1 MKKALVILLAV
12 AMMFCFSATAFAAQ
26 FNDIDDCSAAGQDA
40 ISKVTALGIVEGYDD
55 GGYHPD
61 EAITRAEFAKMA
73 VIAAGLGAAAE
84 DLAGVSPAF
93 SDVKVSEW
101 YTGWINMAAS
111 QGYVIGY
118 TNGTYGP
125 NNDISYA
132 EVTTV
137 LMRLLGYSDNLTGP
151 WPINYINQA
160 TKLDI
165 LDDVQGFSANAAA
178 TRENVAIMLADTLD
192 QDMVK
197 WYGDPFNEFIETTNP
212 ATTLLEDSFKGTTA
226 SVTAGA
232 VSVTDEENGEYQI
245 GSVDADMN
253 TVVVGVEPS
262 QLEGREVTIITDK
275 DDLALYVQVDD
286 ELVAFDEA
294 TDKNA
299 ERDTIKLDGKT
310 YDYVAQDSA
319 ITNLDEAG
327 YALINSDD
335 EIVEMGDAATM
346 GPKYLGTYDLVTDVD
361 TSDEDAYTV
370 TINDDEDIDANADDV
385 IFVQNGDRVTAE
397 DIEAG
402 DVLVDTAV
410 DGMYAV
416 IDNPSV
422 TGTVTDTFVE
432 EDKVY
437 VDDVEYTYTSATIYD
452 DEYAKTGTVN
462 DTKVE
467 DWYDDD
473 AEIIVYVGSDNN
485 IFAVIDAN
493 EITVDN
499 YGVVLDRELGG
510 WNNDEATALSIYT
523 TAGKT
528 INYTVNAKDA
538 DQGDIDALVEG
549 DVISFETN
557 RDDEITSVEALD
569 KNTFTTTEYEVYKN
583 RYVMIGGDQVPFAS
597 NAVVMNMGDDYEMSL
612 IDVDDVLAGDE
623 ITAATA
629 EDTAYDTDAKIF
641 YVLNE
646 EGTEIEFM
654 VVTNFGA
661 TTSAEYAVVD
671 VIKDAKITLDGTTYN
686 LKDGVT
692 VPSSLKN
699 QLVSYE
705 LTGGEVS
712 KVEAV
717 TGYANSDTAKAITEV
732 AGDVMTITDVTNNVS
747 LADDCVFFE
756 LEDGEFT
763 ASTQS
768 KVVKVG
774 NNVKYILD
782 ADEFAD
788 GYNVAEL
795 VVWVK

>member
-73 VIAAGLGAAAE
+73 VIAAGLGDAAE
-84 DLAGVSPAF
+84 DLTGVSPAF

-137 LMRLLGYSDNLTGP
+137 LMRLLGYNDNLTGP

-178 TRENVAIMLADTLD
+178 TRENVAIMLSAALD

-197 WYGDPFNEFIETTNP
+197 WIGDPFNDFIETTDP
-212 ATTLLEDSFKGTTA
+212 ATTLLEDSFKGNTT

-422 TGTVTDTFVE
+422 TGTVTDYATGS
-432 EDKVY
+432 VY

-462 DTKVE
+462 GTKVE
-467 DWYDDD
+467 DWYDDA
-473 AEIIVYVGSDNN
+473 AEITVYVGSDNN
-485 IFAVIDAN
+485 VFAVIDAN
-493 EITVDN
+493 EATVDN

-510 WNNDEATALSIYT
+510 WNNNEATALSIYT

-538 DQGDIDALVEG
+538 DQPAIDALTEG
-549 DVISFETN
+549 AVISFETN
-557 RDDEITSVEALD
+557 SDDEITSVKALTKTGKTD
-569 KNTFTTTEYEVYKN
+569 YEVYRN
-583 RYVMIGGDQVPFAS
+583 RYVMIDNDQVPFAS

-629 EDTAYDTDAKIF
+629 EDTAYDTDAAIF
-641 YVLNE
+641 YKTNE
-646 EGTEIEFM
+646 DGEIEFM

-671 VIKDAKITLDGTTYN
+671 NVTGTKITLDGTTYN

-692 VPSSLKN
+692 VSDTLEN

-717 TGYANSDTAKAITEV
+717 TGYANSDTAKAITKV
-732 AGDVMTITDVTNNVS
+732 TGDVMTIDGVANTVS
-747 LADDCVFFE
+747 LADDCVFFA

-768 KVVKVG
+768 KVVKAG

>member
-73 VIAAGLGAAAE
+73 VIAAGLGDAAE

-178 TRENVAIMLADTLD
+178 TRENVAIMLSAALD

-232 VSVTDEENGEYQI
+232 VSVTDEEKGEYQI

-262 QLEGREVTIITDK
+262 QLEGREVTIITDE
-275 DDLALYVQVDD
+275 DGLALYVQVDD

-335 EIVEMGDAATM
+335 EIVEMGTAATM

-416 IDNPSV
+416 IGNPSV
-422 TGTVTDTFVE
+422 TGTVTDYATGS
-432 EDKVY
+432 VY
-437 VDDVEYTYTSATIYD
+437 VDDVEYTYTAATIYD
-452 DEYAKTGTVN
+452 DEYANAGTVN
-462 DTKVE
+462 ATKVE

-473 AEIIVYVGSDNN
+473 AKIIVYVGSDNN
-485 IFAVIDAN
+485 IFAVIDTN
-493 EITVDN
+493 ELTVDN

-510 WNNDEATALSIYT
+510 WSNNETTALSIYT

-538 DQGDIDALVEG
+538 DQGAIDALAEG
-549 DVISFETN
+549 AVISFETN
-557 RDDEITSVEALD
+557 RDDEITAVEALT
-569 KNTFTTTEYEVYKN
+569 KAGETEYEVYRN
-583 RYVMIGGDQVPFAS
+583 RYVMIDSDQVPFAS

-629 EDTAYDTDAKIF
+629 EDTAYDTDAAIF
-641 YVLNE
+641 YETNE
-646 EGTEIEFM
+646 DGEIEFM

-661 TTSAEYAVVD
+661 TTSVEYAVLDKVTGT
-671 VIKDAKITLDGTTYN
+671 KITLDGTTYN

-692 VPSSLKN
+692 VSSALEN

-705 LTGGEVS
+705 LNGGEVS
-712 KVEAV
+712 KVDAV
-717 TGYANSDTAKAITEV
+717 TGYENSDTAKAITKV
-732 AGDVMTITDVTNNVS
+732 TGDVMTIDGVANTVS

-768 KVVKVG
+768 KVVKAG

-782 ADEFAD
+782 ADAD
-788 GYNVAEL
+788 YAEAEL

>member
-73 VIAAGLGAAAE
+73 VIAAGLGDAAE
-84 DLAGVSPAF
+84 DLTGVSPAF

-178 TRENVAIMLADTLD
+178 TRENVAIMLSATLD

-212 ATTLLEDSFKGTTA
+212 ATTLLEDSFKGNTA

-310 YDYVAQDSA
+310 YDYVADDA
-319 ITNLDEAG
+319 DITNLDEAG

-422 TGTVTDTFVE
+422 TGTVTDYATGS
-432 EDKVY
+432 VY
-437 VDDVEYTYTSATIYD
+437 VDDVEYTYTSANIYD

-462 DTKVE
+462 GTKVE
-467 DWYDDD
+467 DWYDD
-473 AEIIVYVGSDNN
+473 AAKITVYVGSDNN
-485 IFAVIDAN
+485 VFAVIDAN

-510 WNNDEATALSIYT
+510 WNNNEATALSIYT

-538 DQGDIDALVEG
+538 DQPAIDALTEG
-549 DVISFETN
+549 AVISFETN
-557 RDDEITSVEALD
+557 RDDEITAVEALTKTGKTD
-569 KNTFTTTEYEVYKN
+569 YEVYRN
-583 RYVMIGGDQVPFAS
+583 RYVMIDNDQVPFAS

-612 IDVDDVLAGDE
+612 VDVDDVLAGDE

-629 EDTAYDTDAKIF
+629 EDTAYDTDAAIF
-641 YVLNE
+641 YKANE
-646 EGTEIEFM
+646 DGEIEFM

-671 VIKDAKITLDGTTYN
+671 KVTSTKITLDGTTYN

-692 VPSSLKN
+692 ASSALKN

-717 TGYANSDTAKAITEV
+717 TGYANSDTAKAITKV
-732 AGDVMTITDVTNNVS
+732 TGDVMTIDGVTNTVS
-747 LADDCVFFE
+747 LADDCVFFA

-768 KVVKVG
+768 KVVKAG

-782 ADEFAD
+782 ADAD
-788 GYNVAEL
+788 YAEAEL

>member
-73 VIAAGLGAAAE
+73 VIAAGLGDAAE
-84 DLAGVSPAF
+84 DLTGVSPAF

-178 TRENVAIMLADTLD
+178 TRENVAIMLSATLD

-299 ERDTIKLDGKT
+299 DRDTIKLDGKT

-422 TGTVTDTFVE
+422 TGTVTDYATGS
-432 EDKVY
+432 VY
-437 VDDVEYTYTSATIYD
+437 VDDVEYTYTSANIYD

-462 DTKVE
+462 GTKVE
-467 DWYDDD
+467 DWYDDA
-473 AEIIVYVGSDNN
+473 AEITVYVGSDNN
-485 IFAVIDAN
+485 VFAVIDAN

-510 WNNDEATALSIYT
+510 WNNNEATALSIYT

-538 DQGDIDALVEG
+538 DQPAIDALTEG
-549 DVISFETN
+549 AVISFETN
-557 RDDEITSVEALD
+557 RDDEITAVEALT
-569 KNTFTTTEYEVYKN
+569 KTGKTEYEVYRN
-583 RYVMIGGDQVPFAS
+583 RYVMIDNDQVPFAS

-612 IDVDDVLAGDE
+612 VDVDDVLAGDE

-629 EDTAYDTDAKIF
+629 EDTAYDTDAAIF
-641 YVLNE
+641 YKANE
-646 EGTEIEFM
+646 DGEIEFM

-671 VIKDAKITLDGTTYN
+671 KVTSTKITLDGTTYN

-692 VPSSLKN
+692 VSSALEN

-705 LTGGEVS
+705 LNGGEVS
-712 KVEAV
+712 KVDAV
-717 TGYANSDTAKAITEV
+717 TGYENSDTAKAITKV
-732 AGDVMTITDVTNNVS
+732 TGDVMTIDGVANTVS

-768 KVVKVG
+768 KVVKAG

-782 ADEFAD
+782 ADAD
-788 GYNVAEL
+788 YAEAEL

>member
-73 VIAAGLGAAAE
+73 VIAAGLGDAAE
-84 DLAGVSPAF
+84 DLTGVSPAF

-178 TRENVAIMLADTLD
+178 TRENVAIMLSATLD

-212 ATTLLEDSFKGTTA
+212 ATTLLEDSFKGNTA

-319 ITNLDEAG
+319 INNLDEAG

-422 TGTVTDTFVE
+422 TGTVTDYAT
-432 EDKVY
+432 DSVY

-462 DTKVE
+462 GTKVE
-467 DWYDDD
+467 DWYDDA
-473 AEIIVYVGSDNN
+473 AEITVYVGSDNN
-485 IFAVIDAN
+485 VFAVIDAN

-510 WNNDEATALSIYT
+510 WNNNEATALSIYT

-538 DQGDIDALVEG
+538 DQPAIDALTEG
-549 DVISFETN
+549 AVISFETN
-557 RDDEITSVEALD
+557 RDDEITAVEALT
-569 KNTFTTTEYEVYKN
+569 KTGKTEYEVYRN
-583 RYVMIGGDQVPFAS
+583 RYVMIDNDQVPFAS

-612 IDVDDVLAGDE
+612 VDVDDVLAGDE

-629 EDTAYDTDAKIF
+629 EDTAYDTDAAIF
-641 YVLNE
+641 YKANE
-646 EGTEIEFM
+646 DGEIEFM

-671 VIKDAKITLDGTTYN
+671 KVTSTKITLDGTTYN

-692 VPSSLKN
+692 VSSALEN

-705 LTGGEVS
+705 LNGGEVS
-712 KVEAV
+712 KVDAV
-717 TGYANSDTAKAITEV
+717 TGYENSDTAKAITKV
-732 AGDVMTITDVTNNVS
+732 TGDVMTIDGVANTVS

-768 KVVKVG
+768 KVVKAG

-782 ADEFAD
+782 ADAD
-788 GYNVAEL
+788 YAEAEL

>member
-1 MKKALVILLAV
+1 
-12 AMMFCFSATAFAAQ
+12 MFCFSATAFAAQ

-73 VIAAGLGAAAE
+73 VIAAGLGDAAE
-84 DLAGVSPAF
+84 DLTGVSPAF

-178 TRENVAIMLADTLD
+178 TRENVAIMLSATLD

-212 ATTLLEDSFKGTTA
+212 ATTLLEDSFKGNTA

-232 VSVTDEENGEYQI
+232 VSVTDEEKGEYQI

-319 ITNLDEAG
+319 INNLDEAG

-335 EIVEMGDAATM
+335 EIVEMGKAATM

-422 TGTVTDTFVE
+422 TGTVTSYATGS
-432 EDKVY
+432 VY
-437 VDDVEYTYTSATIYD
+437 VDDVEYTYTSANIYD
-452 DEYAKTGTVN
+452 KEYAKTGTVN
-462 DTKVE
+462 GTKVE

-485 IFAVIDAN
+485 VFAVIDAN
-493 EITVDN
+493 EAVDN
-499 YGVVLDRELGG
+499 YGVALDKELGG
-510 WNNDEATALSIYT
+510 WNNDEATALGIYT

-538 DQGDIDALVEG
+538 DQGAIDALTEG
-549 DVISFETN
+549 AVISFETN
-557 RDDEITSVEALD
+557 RDDEITSVKAL
-569 KNTFTTTEYEVYKN
+569 TATGETEYEVYRN
-583 RYVMIGGDQVPFAS
+583 RYVMIDGDQVPFAS
-597 NAVVMNMGDDYEMSL
+597 NAVVMNIGDDYEMSL

-629 EDTAYDTDAKIF
+629 EDTAYATTAAIF
-641 YVLNE
+641 YELNE
-646 EGTEIEFM
+646 DDEIEFM

-661 TTSAEYAVVD
+661 TTSVEYAILDD
-671 VIKDAKITLDGTTYN
+671 VQGPKIILDGTTYN

-692 VPSSLKN
+692 VSDSLEN
-699 QLVSYE
+699 QLVSYK
-705 LTGGEVS
+705 LNGGEVS
-712 KVEAV
+712 EVKAVE
-717 TGYANSDTAKAITEV
+717 GYANSDAKAIDKVT
-732 AGDVMTITDVTNNVS
+732 GDVMTINGADDPTKTSVS
-747 LADDCVFFE
+747 LTDDCVFFE
-756 LEDGEFT
+756 FEDGEYT

-768 KVVKVG
+768 KVVKAG

-782 ADEFAD
+782 ADAD
-788 GYNVAEL
+788 YAEAEL

>member
-73 VIAAGLGAAAE
+73 VIAAGLGDAAE
-84 DLAGVSPAF
+84 DLTGVSPAF

-178 TRENVAIMLADTLD
+178 TRENVAIMLSAALD

-212 ATTLLEDSFKGTTA
+212 ATTLLEDSFKGNTA

-422 TGTVTDTFVE
+422 TGTVTDYAT
-432 EDKVY
+432 DSVY

-462 DTKVE
+462 GTKVE
-467 DWYDDD
+467 DWYDDA
-473 AEIIVYVGSDNN
+473 AEITVYVGSDNN
-485 IFAVIDAN
+485 VFAVIDAN
-493 EITVDN
+493 EATVDN

-538 DQGDIDALVEG
+538 DQPAIDALKEG
-549 DVISFETN
+549 AVISFETN
-557 RDDEITSVEALD
+557 SDDEITSVEAL
-569 KNTFTTTEYEVYKN
+569 TETGETEYEVYRN
-583 RYVMIGGDQVPFAS
+583 RYVMIDNDQVPFAS

-612 IDVDDVLAGDE
+612 VDVDDVLAGDE

-629 EDTAYDTDAKIF
+629 EDTAYDTAAAIF
-641 YVLNE
+641 YKANE
-646 EGTEIEFM
+646 DGEIEFM

-661 TTSAEYAVVD
+661 TTSVEYAVLDKVTGT
-671 VIKDAKITLDGTTYN
+671 KITLDGTTYN
-686 LKDGVT
+686 LKDGVS
-692 VPSSLKN
+692 VSSALEN

-705 LTGGEVS
+705 LNGGEVS

-717 TGYANSDTAKAITEV
+717 TGYANSDTAKAITKV
-732 AGDVMTITDVTNNVS
+732 TGDVMTIDGVTNTVS
-747 LADDCVFFE
+747 LADDCVFFA

-782 ADEFAD
+782 ADAD
-788 GYNVAEL
+788 YAEAEL

>member
-73 VIAAGLGAAAE
+73 VIAAGLGDAAE
-84 DLAGVSPAF
+84 DLTGVSPAF

-178 TRENVAIMLADTLD
+178 TRENVAIMLSATLD

-212 ATTLLEDSFKGTTA
+212 ATTLLEDSFKGNTA

-232 VSVTDEENGEYQI
+232 VSVTDEEKGEYQI

-319 ITNLDEAG
+319 INNLDEAG

-335 EIVEMGDAATM
+335 EIVEMGKAATM

-422 TGTVTDTFVE
+422 TGTVTSYATGS
-432 EDKVY
+432 VY
-437 VDDVEYTYTSATIYD
+437 VDDVEYTYTSANIYD
-452 DEYAKTGTVN
+452 KEYAKTGTVN
-462 DTKVE
+462 GTKVE

-485 IFAVIDAN
+485 VFAVIDAN
-493 EITVDN
+493 EAVDN
-499 YGVVLDRELGG
+499 YGVALDKELGG
-510 WNNDEATALSIYT
+510 WNNDEATALGIYT

-538 DQGDIDALVEG
+538 DQGAIDALTEG
-549 DVISFETN
+549 AVISFETN
-557 RDDEITSVEALD
+557 RDDEITSVKAL
-569 KNTFTTTEYEVYKN
+569 TATGETEYEVYRN
-583 RYVMIGGDQVPFAS
+583 RYVMIDGDQVPFAS
-597 NAVVMNMGDDYEMSL
+597 NAVVMNIGDDYEMSL

-629 EDTAYDTDAKIF
+629 EDTAYATTAAIF
-641 YVLNE
+641 YELNE
-646 EGTEIEFM
+646 DDEIEFM

-661 TTSAEYAVVD
+661 TTSVEYAILDD
-671 VIKDAKITLDGTTYN
+671 VQGPKIILDGTTYN

-692 VPSSLKN
+692 VSDSLEN
-699 QLVSYE
+699 QLVSYK
-705 LTGGEVS
+705 LNGGEVS
-712 KVEAV
+712 EVKAVE
-717 TGYANSDTAKAITEV
+717 GYANSDAKAIDKVT
-732 AGDVMTITDVTNNVS
+732 GDVMTINGADDPTKTSVS
-747 LADDCVFFE
+747 LTDDCVFFE
-756 LEDGEFT
+756 FEDGEYT

-768 KVVKVG
+768 KVVKAG

-782 ADEFAD
+782 ADAD
-788 GYNVAEL
+788 YAEAEL